1 MFKLLAYMLFQLP
14 FQTTDGE
21 TTLVNREMSLKQGGI
36 ADIFQMFYSINLK
49 SRIIPT
55 LQSDDMP
62 TCAHHSL
69 ENFLRVSTSDKR
81 ITFNVEPCRLFNY
94 CPRCDNLSRL
104 EILTSGIEIIQVQF
118 IVLGFLMTP
127 TININI
133 KTTGQDLCK
142 RQVQTRS

>member
-1 MFKLLAYMLFQLP
+1 
-14 FQTTDGE
+14 
-21 TTLVNREMSLKQGGI
+21 MSLKQGGI

-49 SRIIPT
+49 SRIIPTLQSDDMPTCAHHSLENFLRVSTSDKRITLTFFKEFMFYSINLKSRIRPT

-104 EILTSGIEIIQVQF
+104 EILTSEIEII
-118 IVLGFLMTP
+118 
-127 TININI
+127 
-133 KTTGQDLCK
+133 
-142 RQVQTRS
+142 